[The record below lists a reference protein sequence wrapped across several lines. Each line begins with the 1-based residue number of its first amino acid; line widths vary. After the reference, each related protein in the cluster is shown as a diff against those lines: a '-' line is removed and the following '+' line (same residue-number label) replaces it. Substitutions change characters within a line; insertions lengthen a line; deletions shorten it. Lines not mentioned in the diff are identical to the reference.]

1 MLKHIF
7 KIIFRN
13 IKNEK
18 TNSFIN
24 IFGLTLTL
32 IAVFIISIYVSYEFS
47 YDKFHKDANQIYRL
61 LVESKY
67 NDGETHKS
75 ASIIHNL
82 APEIKNK
89 ISGIKS
95 ITRIFPEWRTLLID
109 NNGNKFSESKIAYVD
124 TSFFSVFSFD
134 LIAGDYKSFSGPQ
147 TIILTKSLSKKYFG
161 DITPIHKNIIIN
173 SHEYT
178 IVGLI
183 DDFPANS
190 HFNYNM
196 LVSFS
201 TIDKGK
207 NLFYEGGSFFTYFKV
222 EEKVNIESLQAQID
236 QLTKVLYAA
245 YDKEK
250 GNDTRKI
257 DLQFQPL
264 TKIHLYSHLSS
275 ELGAN
280 GNIDYIKINI
290 LLAIFA
296 LLISTINFVNIFTAL
311 SEKRAINI
319 GIHKIF
325 GASRKD
331 IIKQLFAEIF
341 TITIISVIIAGIV
354 VINYGENYLVSLINI
369 DLTNN
374 SVQFWKIITIFIII
388 AIIVSILSGSYPS
401 LYLSRLSPKVIFSG
415 ITSNGINRKSLLYK
429 MLICVQFAIAIFLII
444 SLLEINKQINYLKI
458 KDLGFEK
465 NNVLVFKNIPYQSQ
479 EKLFIIQEKLLGF
492 STIKDVTIS
501 KQVPGNRM
509 PITEFKLKNSD
520 NNYSECNLIRV
531 DNHYLSTFEIKLLQ
545 GRNFYNDSK
554 YDESNNVIVN
564 ESALKAL
571 KIEQAINKQIIL
583 DDEIKT
589 IIGVVKDFHLES
601 LHSPI
606 KPVIIY
612 KGKSSTHDLIINTG
626 QNFSATTLNS
636 INKII
641 SNNIP
646 EYVID
651 YYILGDFFD
660 NMYKSEENTQK
671 ILTGLTY
678 IGLIISFVGIWAF
691 SSLFISK
698 RMKEISIRKILGANN
713 LSLLKL
719 LLMDFAPWIALAFIL
734 STPFAYYFV
743 TNWTNKFSYNL
754 NFSIES
760 VIYTAICILT
770 LTLLSIGYHFA
781 LIIKANPSEILKYE

>member
-1 MLKHIF
+1 MVKHIF

-18 TNSFIN
+18 INSFVN
-24 IFGLTLTL
+24 ILGLTLTL
-32 IAVFIISIYVSYEFS
+32 SAVFIISIYVSFEFS
-47 YDKFHKDANQIYRL
+47 YDKFHKEVNQIYRL
-61 LVESKY
+61 VLESKY
-67 NDGETHKS
+67 NDGEINKS
-75 ASIIHNL
+75 ASIIYNV
-82 APEIKNK
+82 APEIKDN

-109 NNGNKFSESKIAYVD
+109 YDGSKFSESKVAYVD
-124 TSFFSVFSFD
+124 TSFFSVFSFKM
-134 LIAGDYKSFSGPQ
+134 IEGDSKSFLVPQ

-161 DITPIHKNIIIN
+161 DVSPIHKNIIIN
-173 SHEYT
+173 NNEYT

-190 HFNYNM
+190 HFSYNM
-196 LVSFS
+196 LISFS

-222 EEKVNIESLQAQID
+222 EEKINIESLQSQINE
-236 QLTKVLYAA
+236 LTKMLYAA

-250 GNDTRKI
+250 GNDIRKTNI
-257 DLQFQPL
+257 QFQPL
-264 TKIHLYSHLSS
+264 AKIHLYSHLSS
-275 ELGAN
+275 ELGNN
-280 GNIDYIKINI
+280 GNIDYIRINI
-290 LLAIFA
+290 LLAIIT

-311 SEKRAINI
+311 SEKRATNI
-319 GIHKIF
+319 GIHKIL
-325 GASRKD
+325 GASRKE
-331 IIKQLFAEIF
+331 IVMQLFTEIF
-341 TITIISVIIAGIV
+341 TITIISAIIAGIF
-354 VINYGENYLVSLINI
+354 VISYGDNYLVRLMDIN
-369 DLTNN
+369 LTYN
-374 SVQFWKIITIFIII
+374 SVQLWKILTIFIII
-388 AIIVSILSGSYPS
+388 AIIVSVLSGFYPS
-401 LYLSRLSPKVIFSG
+401 LHFSRLSPKVIFTG
-415 ITSNGINRKSLLYK
+415 ITSKGINRKSLLYK
-429 MLICVQFAIAIFLII
+429 ILICVQFTIAIFLIT
-444 SLLEINKQINYLKI
+444 SLFEINKQINYLKT

-465 NNVLVFKNIPYQSQ
+465 NHILVFTNIPYQSQ
-479 EKLFIIQEKLLGF
+479 EKLSVIQEEFLSLSF
-492 STIKDVTIS
+492 IKDVTIS

-509 PITEFKLKNSD
+509 PITEFKLKSTD

-531 DNHYLSTFEIKLLQ
+531 DNHYLNTLGIKLLQ

-554 YDESNNVIVN
+554 YDESSVIVN
-564 ESALKAL
+564 ESALKAI
-571 KIEQAINKQIIL
+571 KTEQVINKQIII

-612 KGKSSTHDLIINTG
+612 KGKSSNHDLIVNVG
-626 QNFSATTLNS
+626 QNFSNTSFNTL
-636 INKII
+636 KEII

-660 NMYKSEENTQK
+660 NMYKSEESTQK

-678 IGLIISFVGIWAF
+678 VGLLISFLGIWAF
-691 SSLFISK
+691 SSLFINK
-698 RMKEISIRKILGANN
+698 RIKEIGIRKILGANN

-719 LLMDFAPWIALAFIL
+719 LLMDFIPWIALALIL
-734 STPFAYYFV
+734 STPIAYYFA
-743 TNWTNKFSYNL
+743 TSWTNKFSYNL

-760 VIYTAICILT
+760 VIYTIICILT
-770 LTLLSIGYHFA
+770 LTLISICYHFA